1 MLRPGLTSLWT
12 LPPPGSPG
20 VPYCLPALGH
30 VQPATYSFTDPGGC
44 DQLTSVIARRHR
56 HEALNAGRT
65 VLAQRGGS
73 VVWSGILDQPVS
85 DGAGSFALSAHGA
98 AGIGTDYRAIYTP
111 PWGTGVFN
119 DAIDQAI
126 TRGLP
131 WVRGTN
137 IGAVSGLWTGQAVDS
152 ASQSVADLLNLATTK
167 GGLTWQ
173 VATGPGWH
181 QHAHRVSPAHRADP
195 RAGRRPARPGCPSR
209 TPPPLCTCGIRRPL
223 IPRTGKPRRPTR

>member
-1 MLRPGLTSLWT
+1 M
-12 LPPPGSPG
+12 
-20 VPYCLPALGH
+20 
-30 VQPATYSFTDPGGC
+30 
-44 DQLTSVIARRHR
+44 
-56 HEALNAGRT
+56 
-65 VLAQRGGS
+65 
-73 VVWSGILDQPVS
+73 WSGILDQPVS

-119 DAIDQAI
+119 DAVDQAI
-126 TRGLP
+126 ARGLP

-173 VATGPGWH
+173 VATGPGGTNTLTVFPLPAAPTRALVVAGPVGRVH
-181 QHAHRVSPAHRADP
+181 RHAPTTLYLRYQATADSANGKTPATYSLTSVDPRGGGDAQGRSEDFTDLSSSGLIGSSGRAD
-195 RAGRRPARPGCPSR
+195 GRQRGCSPVHPGGVHRPVH
-209 TPPPLCTCGIRRPL
+209 RR
-223 IPRTGKPRRPTR
+223 GSGSS